1 MSPDEE
7 LTRIAAVARGGSGR
21 TPLYRWLRARHD
33 DFAALV
39 DENRPSWKALAEGFA
54 EIGLKASGGRALT
67 GETVR
72 RTWWRVQR
80 DVASARARRATPAP
94 PPVVV
99 PIARPAPAPPSP
111 PPPPAASP
119 AAPGGAQ
126 AALERLRAELDAR
139 SGRKPNG

>member
-1 MSPDEE
+1 MSSDEE

-54 EIGLKASGGRALT
+54 GLGLKASGGRALT

-80 DVASARARRATPAP
+80 DVVAARARRGAVAP
-94 PPVVV
+94 PQVVV
-99 PIARPAPAPPSP
+99 PLARPAPAASSP
-111 PPPPAASP
+111 PPPPAASTT
-119 AAPGGAQ
+119 APGGAE
-126 AALERLRAELDAR
+126 AALARLRAEMDIR